1 MLKYETG
8 NKSEAVVLS
17 AYLGAGFTVS
27 IPFGS
32 GVIYDLLV
40 DNGSKIFKIQVKTA
54 WIRKD
59 VVHINLFAD
68 NPKAKCEYHIKTA
81 KLIL

>member
-8 NKSEAVVLS
+8 NKSEAIVLS
-17 AYLGAGFTVS
+17 AYLSAGFTVS

-40 DNGSKIFKIQVKTA
+40 DNGSKIFKNSSQNCLDQKRCRYI
-54 WIRKD
+54 
-59 VVHINLFAD
+59 
-68 NPKAKCEYHIKTA
+68 
-81 KLIL
+81 